1 MPHAKVGQPKQLGFW
16 AIYLLGIN
24 GVIGSGAFLLPQ
36 VIYQQMDLYSLLVL
50 IFAAITVTMIA
61 LCYADLASRFSGAGA
76 AWLYSYHAFGTFVG
90 YELGIFVWFMGL
102 CTMAAETVGLFT
114 TLRGFI
120 PAFKNDQVFLWSC
133 VGLIVL
139 FGIINL
145 FGRTLVKWVDNISSA
160 AKVITIII
168 FIVVGVFFIRFSNFT
183 PVLPVSAESV
193 GGFSSHFGN
202 AFSNVF
208 YFFTGF
214 SLLPIAASQMK
225 DPEKN
230 LPRVLIFVMVTVT
243 VLYALMFLV
252 AIGILGARLANFDL
266 PIAAAFQSAIGEWG
280 YAIIIMGMICSIFGV
295 GFAASFDTPAA
306 LASLATEHH
315 MVPDFF
321 GKSNRFDAPWVS
333 ILVTTVIGAILVT
346 QSYFFLVGLIVLTAF
361 IQYVPTILA
370 VIKFKHTKQFP
381 NNGFSLKGG
390 FTIPIIALII
400 SFYMIFQ
407 FTWLT
412 VVFAIVVAIVGAIIY
427 AFMDA
432 RKMGTNSSVEDLK
445 ALRFKKFFA
454 EVGEADKEKIDAL
467 AQKTKEDIEKDL
479 SHLEH
484 KEK

>member
-1 MPHAKVGQPKQLGFW
+1 M
-16 AIYLLGIN
+16 
-24 GVIGSGAFLLPQ
+24 PQ

-50 IFAAITVTMIA
+50 IFAAVTVTMIS

-120 PAFKNDQVFLWSC
+120 PAFRNQQVFFWSC
-133 VGLIVL
+133 IGLIVL
-139 FGIINL
+139 FGVINL
-145 FGRTLVKWVDNISSA
+145 FGRTLVKWVDNISST
-160 AKVITIII
+160 AKILTIVI
-168 FIVVGVFFIRFSNFT
+168 FIVVGVFFIHSANFT
-183 PVLPVSAESV
+183 PVLPAAAENPA
-193 GGFSSHFGN
+193 GFAGHFGN

-214 SLLPIAASQMK
+214 SLLPIAATQMK

-230 LPRVLIFVMVTVT
+230 LPRVLIFVMVSVT

-252 AIGILGARLANFDL
+252 AIGIMGARLADFDL
-266 PIAAAFQSAIGEWG
+266 PIAAAFQKAIGEWG

-315 MVPDFF
+315 MVPDIF
-321 GKSNRFDAPWVS
+321 GKVNRFDAPWVS
-333 ILVTTVIGAILVT
+333 ILVTTVIGAILMT
-346 QSYFFLVGLIVLTAF
+346 QSYLFLVGLIVLTAF

-370 VIKFKHTKQFP
+370 VMKFKHTKQFP

-390 FTIPIIALII
+390 YTIPIIALII
-400 SFYMIFQ
+400 SFYMVFQ
-407 FTWLT
+407 FTWET
-412 VVFAIVVAIVGAIIY
+412 IVFAVVVAFVGALIFI
-427 AFMDA
+427 FMDFD
-432 RKMGTNSSVEDLK
+432 KMGKNTSVKDLK
-445 ALRFKKFFA
+445 ALRLRKYFS
-454 EVGEADKEKIDAL
+454 EVIESDKEKIASEEI
-467 AQKTKEDIEKDL
+467 KIKDDFDQW
-479 SHLEH
+479 
-484 KEK
+484 KEKEKEEKNKR